1 MTSIPLD
8 LLMVGLGLAG
18 AGLGL
23 SRQSALAAAAAPLGW
38 LLVLAGLAR
47 LLAPGFFS

>member
-1 MTSIPLD
+1 MTS
-8 LLMVGLGLAG
+8 LLFSLILIGLGLLGVGLGLG
-18 AGLGL
+18 
-23 SRQSALAAAAAPLGW
+23 RTSALAALAAPLGW